1 MTTPGSDPG
10 SPSVSAPASAIP
22 VVIERDEYGRPTR
35 RLPWSK
41 LLAVNAYW
49 LAISSLWA
57 ALLFIG
63 APHLV
68 DVLVGRAHPQ
78 APLLTGILSSVG
90 VVIAI
95 VVQPTIGAI
104 SDNTRSRFGR
114 RKPYIFVG
122 TLFDLLFL
130 SLAAYAFLNIAP
142 GDFRMYGLYLLAIV
156 LLQFSSNFAQGP
168 YQGYVPDLV
177 PGPQVGVASGL
188 FGLANLLGNLGGV
201 AVAVYFLQED
211 VAFPLGIFLL
221 VGAVELI
228 TMLVTVLRVPD
239 SPGPPTDRTLL
250 QRGRAAW
257 GTDLL
262 QQRSYVWLLI
272 SRLFVLMGM
281 SSLTIF
287 GVFMLAS
294 YFRLSQS
301 EAEGAF
307 IPIVAAFGV
316 AALISTL
323 PGGWLSGRYGRKPVI
338 YGGIAAGI
346 LSAVV
351 IGLSQDYAI
360 IVAMA
365 VPMGVCYGVFAAVD
379 WALMTD
385 IIPKAE
391 SGRYMGISNV
401 VTGGSQALAPL
412 AGGALITAVTLVV
425 ASALPETAQQ
435 IGYRALFGLMVAEFL
450 LGAWAL
456 RHVPEPVRR
465 ASGGMPGGAP
475 EAAETAPA

>member
-1 MTTPGSDPG
+1 MTTAPPGAGP
-10 SPSVSAPASAIP
+10 PTLAIP
-22 VVIERDEYGRPTR
+22 SERDEHGRPTR

-68 DVLVGRAHPQ
+68 DVLVGRSHPQ
-78 APLLTGILSSVG
+78 APFLTGLLSSVG

-130 SLAAYAFLNIAP
+130 SLAAYAFLNVAA

-201 AVAVYFLQED
+201 AVAVVFLSEQVD
-211 VAFPLGIFLL
+211 FPLGIFLF
-221 VGAVELI
+221 VGAVELV

-262 QQRSYVWLLI
+262 QQRPYVWLLI

-294 YFRLSQS
+294 YFGFSQS

-307 IPIVAAFGV
+307 LPIIAAFGV
-316 AALISTL
+316 AALVSSL

-338 YGGIAAGI
+338 YGGIVAGI
-346 LSAVV
+346 LSAAV
-351 IGLSQDYAI
+351 IGISQDYRL

-412 AGGALITAVTLVV
+412 IGGTLVSGVTLLV

-435 IGYRALFGLMVAEFL
+435 VGYRALFGLMVVEFL

-465 ASGGMPGGAP
+465 ASGDVAGAAP
-475 EAAETAPA
+475 DSAERATA

>member
-1 MTTPGSDPG
+1 MSGQSSSVPAPIPSGISD
-10 SPSVSAPASAIP
+10 
-22 VVIERDEYGRPTR
+22 RDEAGRPTR
-35 RLPWSK
+35 HLPWGQ
-41 LLAVNAYW
+41 LLAINAYW

-68 DVLVGRAHPQ
+68 DVLIGRTHPQ
-78 APLLTGILSSVG
+78 APFLTGLLSSVG

-95 VVQPTIGAI
+95 LVQPTIGAI

-130 SLAAYAFLNIAP
+130 CLAAYAFLNVSP
-142 GDFRMYGLYLLAIV
+142 GDFRMYGLYLVAIV

-177 PGPQVGVASGL
+177 PGPQVGIASGL

-201 AVAVYFLQED
+201 AVAVFFLSER
-211 VAFPLGIFLL
+211 VNFPLGIFLV
-221 VGAVELI
+221 VGAVELV

-262 QQRSYVWLLI
+262 SQRSYVWLLI

-294 YFRLSQS
+294 YFRLTQT

-307 IPIVAAFGV
+307 LPIIAAFGI
-316 AALISTL
+316 AALISSL

-346 LSAVV
+346 LSAAV
-351 IGLSQDYAI
+351 IGITSDYRI
-360 IVAMA
+360 VVAMA

-412 AGGALITAVTLVV
+412 IGGALISGVTFVL
-425 ASALPETAQQ
+425 ASALPEAAQQ
-435 IGYRALFGLMVAEFL
+435 FGYRALFGLMVVEFL
-450 LGAWAL
+450 VGAWAL
-456 RHVPEPVRR
+456 RRVPEPVRR
-465 ASGGMPGGAP
+465 ARGGVPGAAK
-475 EAAETAPA
+475 EATESATV